1 MESLPTWFLPKKML
15 HNWSHTTPLDI
26 LDHLRACYQ
35 RWYCMIFWS
44 FCQLPLYDD
53 PQIFCW
59 VNLHASQARVLPK
72 TMVTHN
78 WTNTFDSWTHDAWES
93 WICRGGPL
101 NVGWNC
107 ETTHSGQ
114 IIATSYDLGP
124 PKRWFCKGNPVISR
138 KSRLVKYDSIW
149 PDSWFSLVGHLVERL
164 LWISCRDVVC
174 QHKWHVGWRSKHY
187 IQHMMSSTPMF
198 WPLWPRRGYF
208 LQKRD

>member
-1 MESLPTWFLPKKML
+1 MYLLPKNGDFPASHVRFRGVGSWNPSQHESTCPVGWWMILLEHDFLPKKML

-35 RWYCMIFWS
+35 RWYCMIVWS

-59 VNLHASQARVLPK
+59 VNLHASQGRVLPK

-101 NVGWNC
+101 NVRWNC

-124 PKRWFCKGNPVISR
+124 PQTMV
-138 KSRLVKYDSIW
+138 
-149 PDSWFSLVGHLVERL
+149 
-164 LWISCRDVVC
+164 
-174 QHKWHVGWRSKHY
+174 
-187 IQHMMSSTPMF
+187 
-198 WPLWPRRGYF
+198 
-208 LQKRD
+208 